1 MREKVPE
8 TKNGDEGVLNVRR
21 EAILKYMVLY
31 RSLVKGE
38 INIMEFATKCIH
50 SLGANDATGSITPAI
65 YISST
70 FAHPKLGDTT
80 GFNYTRES
88 NPTRARLETLVAALE
103 DGIDALAFSSGM
115 AAVDAV
121 MNLFAPGDHIITGN
135 DLYGGSFRLFRN
147 INARNGVE
155 FTTVHTS
162 KLEEIKAAIKPNT
175 KAIFLETPTNPT
187 MEISDLRAIS
197 KIAKENNFLVIVDNT
212 FLTPYFQK
220 PLTLGADIVIHSG
233 TKYLAGHNDVLA
245 GFTIVKEQ
253 TFADKLRLIYKTTG
267 ACLGAL
273 DAWLVIRG
281 IKTLPLRMEQH
292 QKNAAA
298 IAAWLQKQPRVQYVL
313 YPGLAEHPGYAV
325 NKGQTSGFG
334 GMISF
339 AVDNAETARQILE
352 GVKLIQFA
360 ESLGGTESLITYPIR
375 QTHTDLTPEECAEK
389 GITDCLLRLSTGI
402 EATEDLIADLAQAF
416 AAVE

>member
-1 MREKVPE
+1 
-8 TKNGDEGVLNVRR
+8 
-21 EAILKYMVLY
+21 
-31 RSLVKGE
+31 
-38 INIMEFATKCIH
+38 MEFATKCIH

-103 DGIDALAFSSGM
+103 EGIDALAFSSGM

-187 MEISDLRAIS
+187 MEISDLHAIS

-245 GFTIVKEQ
+245 GFTVVKKQ
-253 TFADKLRLIYKTTG
+253 TLADKLRLIYKTTG

-292 QKNAAA
+292 QKNATA
-298 IAAWLQKQPRVQYVL
+298 IAAWLQKQPRVKYVL

-325 NKGQTSGFG
+325 NKAQTSGFG

-339 AVDNAETARQILE
+339 AVDNAETARQLLE

-402 EATEDLIADLAQAF
+402 EATEDLIADLVQAF
-416 AAVE
+416 TAI

>member
-1 MREKVPE
+1 
-8 TKNGDEGVLNVRR
+8 
-21 EAILKYMVLY
+21 
-31 RSLVKGE
+31 
-38 INIMEFATKCIH
+38 MEFATKCIH

-103 DGIDALAFSSGM
+103 EGIDALAFSSVM

-245 GFTIVKEQ
+245 GFTVVKEQ
-253 TFADKLRLIYKTTG
+253 TLTDKLRLIYKTTG

-325 NKGQTSGFG
+325 NKAQTSGFG

-402 EATEDLIADLAQAF
+402 EATDDLIADLAQAF

>member
-1 MREKVPE
+1 
-8 TKNGDEGVLNVRR
+8 
-21 EAILKYMVLY
+21 
-31 RSLVKGE
+31 
-38 INIMEFATKCIH
+38 MEFSTKCIH
-50 SLGANDATGSITPAI
+50 AIGESDATGTITPAI

-70 FAHPKLGDTT
+70 FAHPRLGDTT

-103 DGIDALAFSSGM
+103 EGVDALAFSSGM

-147 INARNGVE
+147 LNAKNGVE
-155 FTTVHTS
+155 FSTVHTS
-162 KLEEIKAAIKPNT
+162 KLDEIKAAIRPNT

-197 KIAKENNFLVIVDNT
+197 QIAKENNFLVIVDNT

-233 TKYLAGHNDVLA
+233 TKYLGGHNDVLA
-245 GFTIVKEQ
+245 GFTIAKDPKI
-253 TFADKLRLIYKTTG
+253 ADELRLIYKTTG

-292 QKNAAA
+292 QKNALALA
-298 IAAWLQKQPRVQYVL
+298 KWLQTQPHVQYVL
-313 YPGLAEHPGYAV
+313 YPGLEEHPGCAI
-325 NKGQTSGFG
+325 NKAQTTGFG

-339 AVDNAETARQILE
+339 AVDNADTARQILE
-352 GVKLIQFA
+352 GVKLIKFA

-416 AAVE
+416 AAVK

>member
-1 MREKVPE
+1 
-8 TKNGDEGVLNVRR
+8 
-21 EAILKYMVLY
+21 
-31 RSLVKGE
+31 
-38 INIMEFATKCIH
+38 MEFATKCIH

-103 DGIDALAFSSGM
+103 EGIDALAFSSGM

-162 KLEEIKAAIKPNT
+162 KLEEIKSAIKPNT

-197 KIAKENNFLVIVDNT
+197 QIAKENNFLVIVDNT

-245 GFTIVKEQ
+245 GFTVVKEQ
-253 TFADKLRLIYKTTG
+253 TLADKLRLIYKTTG

-281 IKTLPLRMEQH
+281 IKTLPLRMEQL

-402 EATEDLIADLAQAF
+402 EATDDLIADLAQAF
-416 AAVE
+416 AGVK

>member
-1 MREKVPE
+1 
-8 TKNGDEGVLNVRR
+8 
-21 EAILKYMVLY
+21 
-31 RSLVKGE
+31 
-38 INIMEFATKCIH
+38 MEFSTKCIH
-50 SLGANDATGSITPAI
+50 AIGESDATGTITPAI

-70 FAHPKLGDTT
+70 FAHPRLGDTT

-103 DGIDALAFSSGM
+103 EGVDALAFSSGM

-147 INARNGVE
+147 LNAKNGVE
-155 FTTVHTS
+155 FSTVHTS
-162 KLEEIKAAIKPNT
+162 KLEEIKAAIRPNT

-197 KIAKENNFLVIVDNT
+197 QIAKENNFLVIIDNT

-233 TKYLAGHNDVLA
+233 TKYLGGHNDVLA
-245 GFTIVKEQ
+245 GFTVTKDPKI
-253 TFADKLRLIYKTTG
+253 ADELRLIYKTTG

-292 QKNAAA
+292 QKNALALA
-298 IAAWLQKQPRVQYVL
+298 KWLQTQPHVQYVL
-313 YPGLAEHPGYAV
+313 YPGLEDHPGYAI
-325 NKGQTSGFG
+325 NKAQTTGFG

-339 AVDNAETARQILE
+339 AVDNADTARQILE
-352 GVKLIQFA
+352 GVKLIKFA

-375 QTHTDLTPEECAEK
+375 QTHTDLTPAECAEK

-416 AAVE
+416 AAIE